1 MKLKRLLWSAILI
14 LAIVP
19 TAFGGIRPSF
29 RLDHSAWKATHIVIA
44 VTTATDGTF
53 EVVESLKGDLHVG
66 ARLVI
71 SDLRPLDEAEPIASY
86 LASPESVLCHP
97 GSRLIPK
104 QPVGSRV
111 ILFLVSGTDE
121 RSQLENGKAEIKG
134 WKPSDIMDSMQ
145 ASVVWIEGS
154 GLYAFEQVMNP
165 GLPLLC
171 QLRESETAVR
181 NRVAEIAQIQSQIA
195 VDLSLPDGADRAER
209 LRQYVGSHILP
220 VRLAAL
226 EQLGKS
232 GQSAMPV
239 ISSMIDDPAF
249 SSESPA
255 LIHALVD
262 AGGKAAGPE
271 LMHRL
276 QRELEFWKSKG
287 TSLRRNWWNEDLNG
301 NSPFRAHDSVTYELI
316 VGLNKIRYQAALA
329 TAVEFRK
336 VWQSVPPADN
346 SSTEDE
352 IGNECLELIRAL
364 KAE

>member
-1 MKLKRLLWSAILI
+1 MKLKRLLWSTILI

-44 VTTATDGTF
+44 ITTATDGTF

-71 SDLRPLDEAEPIASY
+71 PDLRPSDEAEPIVSS
-86 LASPESVLCHP
+86 LESPESVLCHP

-111 ILFLVSGTDE
+111 ILFLVGGTHE
-121 RSQLENGKAEIKG
+121 PASQGKAEVEE

-145 ASVVWIEGS
+145 ASVLWIEGN
-154 GLYAFEQVMNP
+154 GLYSFEQVMNP

-171 QLRESETAVR
+171 QLRESETDVR

-195 VDLSLPDGADRAER
+195 ADLSVPDGTERAER
-209 LRQYVGSHILP
+209 LRQYVDSSILP

-226 EQLGKS
+226 EELGKS
-232 GQSAMPV
+232 GPAAIPV
-239 ISSMIDDPAF
+239 ISRMIDDPSF
-249 SSESPA
+249 SHESSD
-255 LIHALVD
+255 LIHALVN

-271 LMHRL
+271 LTRRL

-287 TSLRRNWWNEDLNG
+287 PTLRRNWWNENLNG
-301 NSPFRAHDSVTYELI
+301 NSPFRAHDSVSYELI
-316 VGLNKIRYQAALA
+316 VGLHKILYQPALA

-336 VWQSVPPADN
+336 VWQSIPPADN
-346 SSTEDE
+346 TSTEDE
-352 IGNECLELIRAL
+352 IGIKCLELIRAL

>member
-1 MKLKRLLWSAILI
+1 MRLKRLLWSAILI
-14 LAIVP
+14 LAVAP
-19 TAFGGIRPSF
+19 AAFGGIRPSF
-29 RLDHSAWKATHIVIA
+29 RLDHSAWKSTHIVIG

-53 EVVESLKGDLHVG
+53 EVVESLKGDVHVG

-71 SDLRPLDEAEPIASY
+71 QDLRPLDEAEPIASQ
-86 LASPESVLCHP
+86 LESPESVLCHP
-97 GSRLIPK
+97 GSHLIPK

-111 ILFLVSGTDE
+111 ILFLVRGTQPLSD
-121 RSQLENGKAEIKG
+121 GKADVEK

-145 ASVVWIEGS
+145 ASVVWIEGN
-154 GLYAFEQVMNP
+154 GMYAFEQVMNP

-171 QLRESETAVR
+171 QLRESETDVR
-181 NRVAEIAQIQSQIA
+181 NRVAEIVQIQSQIA
-195 VDLSLPDGADRAER
+195 VDLSLQDGATRAER
-209 LRQYVGSHILP
+209 LRQYVGSRILP

-226 EQLGKS
+226 EALGKT
-232 GQSAMPV
+232 GPSAIPV
-239 ISSMIDDPAF
+239 ISRMIDDQAF

-287 TSLRRNWWNEDLNG
+287 PSLRRNWWNQNLNG
-301 NSPFRAHDSVTYELI
+301 NSPFRAHDSLTYELI
-316 VGLNKIRYQAALA
+316 VGLRKIRYRAVLS
-329 TAVEFRK
+329 TAVEFRR

-352 IGNECLELIRAL
+352 IGKECLELIHALRA
-364 KAE
+364 E